1 MYNLIAITERV
12 LMMKINIKAEA
23 LTYLADKIP
32 AGSRVILTTDDGSN
46 KYSSL
51 GGSCA
56 IGNKFQLVILKA
68 ADPAYTVPLENNA
81 DYQMSTTPAD
91 VDFLG
96 NGLTIDRWHN
106 ALALKDDSG
115 MLDGAL
121 AVVDWRNVSP
131 ETEAARREKMQT
143 IGTKIC

>member
-1 MYNLIAITERV
+1 
-12 LMMKINIKAEA
+12 MKINIKDDAQ
-23 LTYLADKIP
+23 TYLADKIP

-56 IGNKFQLVILKA
+56 IGNKFQLVILKD
-68 ADPAYTVPLENNA
+68 ADPDYTTPLENNA
-81 DYQMSTTPAD
+81 GYDMHTAPAD
-91 VDFLG
+91 EAFLG
-96 NGLTIDRWHN
+96 NGLNIARWHN

-121 AVVDWRNVSP
+121 SVVDWRDVSP
-131 ETEAARREKMQT
+131 ETEAERREKMQT

>member
-1 MYNLIAITERV
+1 
-12 LMMKINIKAEA
+12 MKINIKDDAQA
-23 LTYLADKIP
+23 YLADKIP

-56 IGNKFQLVILKA
+56 IGNKFQLVILAA
-68 ADPAYTVPLENNA
+68 ADPAYTIPLENNA
-81 DYQMSTTPAD
+81 GYDMATAPAD
-91 VDFLG
+91 EDFLG
-96 NGLTIDRWHN
+96 NGLNIARWHSG
-106 ALALKDDSG
+106 LALKDDSG

-121 AVVDWRNVSP
+121 SVVDWRQVSP
-131 ETEAARREKMQT
+131 ETEAELREKMAT

>member
-1 MYNLIAITERV
+1 
-12 LMMKINIKAEA
+12 MKINIKDDAQA
-23 LTYLADKIP
+23 YLADKIP
-32 AGSRVILTTDDGSN
+32 AGSQVILTTDDGSN

-68 ADPAYTVPLENNA
+68 ADPDYTTPLENNA
-81 DYQMSTTPAD
+81 GYEMHVAPAD
-91 VDFLG
+91 EAYLG
-96 NGLTIDRWHN
+96 NGLNISRWHN

-121 AVVDWRNVSP
+121 AVVDWRDVSP
-131 ETEAARREKMQT
+131 ETEAERREKMQT